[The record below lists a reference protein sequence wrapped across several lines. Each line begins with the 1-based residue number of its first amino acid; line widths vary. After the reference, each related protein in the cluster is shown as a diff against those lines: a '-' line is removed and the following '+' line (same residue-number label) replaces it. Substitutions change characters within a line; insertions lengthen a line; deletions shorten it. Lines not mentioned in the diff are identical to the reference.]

1 MLAWIHQTTA
11 SEHEFLEGLFGVK
24 DRRRMVGAVREAG
37 GEEEGMVRESLDK
50 DMEGLSRPLKVSY
63 LTIARLEIVNDQKR
77 C

>member
-1 MLAWIHQTTA
+1 
-11 SEHEFLEGLFGVK
+11 
-24 DRRRMVGAVREAG
+24 MVGAVREAG